1 MPKQIMKEAKA
12 IKRLIYKPPLPR
24 KTQRVFLKH
33 QQPGKCKVYSEEEKL
48 LYKLQHYPSS
58 FKF

>member
-12 IKRLIYKPPLPR
+12 IKNLIYKPPLPR

-33 QQPGKCKVYSEEEKL
+33 QMPGKCKVYNEEEIY